1 MVIIYLDKDSTG
13 LSQSRKEAEREVK
26 GSRAA
31 GQSYSR
37 SSESPNGFGKLS
49 DASMFSVNVME
60 DAFKN
65 IG

>member
-1 MVIIYLDKDSTG
+1 M
-13 LSQSRKEAEREVK
+13 K